1 MQRNILVLLILMLSF
16 WPAYA
21 ETAPKVGV
29 VDGEKLFDEYPAAQE
44 ATKKIADAQDELRD
58 AISETEKVYSE
69 FEKQK
74 KSEAEKLTKKK
85 ELQSKID
92 AKAQETKKMIE
103 SLSAKIEEDIL
114 TSIKKVAGEKTL
126 DVVFDKR
133 AVLVGGADIT
143 DAVST
148 ELRKKAPIA
157 ESTSEQSDTLETKK
171 TIKKTN

>member
-1 MQRNILVLLILMLSF
+1 MRSKILVLLILVFGF

-21 ETAPKVGV
+21 QSSSKIGV

-58 AISETEKVYSE
+58 AITETEKVYAE

-92 AKAQETKKMIE
+92 LKAQETKKMIE
-103 SLSAKIEEDIL
+103 SLSSKIEDDIL
-114 TSIKKVAGEKTL
+114 SSIKKVALEKTL

-133 AVLVGGADIT
+133 AVLVGGVDIT
-143 DAVST
+143 NAVS
-148 ELRKKAPIA
+148 EQLKKKAPIA
-157 ESTSEQSDTLETKK
+157 DGTSPGTKK
-171 TIKKTN
+171 TN